1 VIGQKHFIDWYYQA
15 ETLTD
20 VRITVFLSKTIF
32 CPLTYMG
39 EDILKQLSK
48 LSIEEQNLLATYLR
62 GQNKP
67 KIQSETE
74 HFFQVKE
81 YPMSMGQE
89 RMWFSE
95 KLDDRQSVYNNPLVL
110 IFKGGLE
117 TDIFRQSLQI
127 LMNRHEVLRTVYV
140 TDQEGNP
147 FQRIEDTFEFPL
159 TFEDRRGTEMEI
171 LLSEIEEKANQP
183 FDLER
188 SVVRA
193 TLYRTNDSEHLF
205 FATIHHIAGDGWSI
219 NVFRRELIENYN
231 RLCRGEKPVDKKLK
245 IQYGDYAVWQRQQW
259 SVKGE
264 DKLRFWE
271 EYLGG
276 KHEIVELKR
285 TGARGE
291 RLPTEGGQIELTW
304 AEETT
309 QNVRELG
316 RMNGAT
322 VFMVMAALFGVV
334 IGYRSGKKEVVI
346 GMDVAGREAQET
358 EELIGFFVNSV
369 PIKIRYEEE
378 ETINELIARVKEES
392 LRIYENQEVPFEKI
406 VERVKPERKVN
417 YAPIYQVKLVL
428 QKELKA
434 EEEMEGIRITEKRVR
449 NAKAQ
454 YDLVVNM
461 KEGEKEIKGVAEYA
475 KEIMSEEETEQLM
488 RWYEQSIKKAA
499 ETEGKIKIKQIQT
512 QMSEEEESQKLT
524 KLSALEKKE
533 TEKLKIVKRKPLT

>member
-1 VIGQKHFIDWYYQA
+1 
-15 ETLTD
+15 
-20 VRITVFLSKTIF
+20 
-32 CPLTYMG
+32 MG

-193 TLYRTNDSEHLF
+193 TLYRTNDFEHLF

-231 RLCRGEKPVDKKLK
+231 RLCRGEKPADKKLK

-259 SVKGE
+259 SVKKE

-434 EEEMEGIRITEKRVR
+434 EEEMEGIKITEKRVR

-488 RWYEQSIKKAA
+488 GWYEQSIKKAA
-499 ETEGKIKIKQIQT
+499 ETAGKIKIKQIQA

-524 KLSALEKKE
+524 NLSALEKKE
-533 TEKLKIVKRKPLT
+533 TEKLKIVKRKPLA